1 MDAHAPGVI
10 LLLTR
15 KRNSLNRCLAIS
27 RRYSSLLLLIYLLM
41 LLAGCGQTPPV
52 STLPQGSAQDTET
65 LTQVSTYPA
74 LQRGQF
80 SGEVTYAQLAQ
91 AGDFGLGTFQG
102 LDGEMIA
109 LDGVFYQA
117 KSDGSVQV
125 ADPTTTTPFAD
136 VSFFHSSQQLQLTT
150 PLTNVEQLKVYLSQH
165 LPSANRPYAFKIS
178 GTFPTI
184 TFRSVPKQS
193 EPYPTLTD
201 AVGKQIV
208 FEQQNISGTLVGY
221 VLPNYFSTIGVSGYH
236 FHFISADRQ
245 RGGHVLDVSLNTAT
259 IDIDDLASVKLLI
272 PQNATFQ
279 QTDFSKP

>member
-1 MDAHAPGVI
+1 MTRH
-10 LLLTR
+10 LTITPQR
-15 KRNSLNRCLAIS
+15 
-27 RRYSSLLLLIYLLM
+27 SSLFLLIVLLAV
-41 LLAGCGQTPPV
+41 LAGCGQTPVIPTQ
-52 STLPQGSAQDTET
+52 SQGSAQDTET

-80 SGEVTYAQLAQ
+80 NGEVTYAQLAQ
-91 AGDFGLGTFQG
+91 VGDFGLGTFQG

-125 ADPTTTTPFAD
+125 ADPTMTTPFAD

-165 LPSANRPYAFKIS
+165 LPSTNRPYAFKIS
-178 GTFPTI
+178 GTFPTLK
-184 TFRSVPKQS
+184 FRSVPKQS

-201 AVGKQIV
+201 AVAKQIV
-208 FEQQNISGTLVGY
+208 FEEHTISGTLVGY
-221 VLPNYFSTIGVSGYH
+221 MLPGYFSTIGVSGYH
-236 FHFISADRQ
+236 FHFISADKHH
-245 RGGHVLDVSLNTAT
+245 GGHVLDVSLSAAT